1 MIIIIYICFI
11 IFNKTVE
18 IKRNIKFVPSVITT
32 GDISLSPY
40 LNSITYFL
48 PSIEIQAGD
57 SDQLYSLIL
66 DTERIDSYIG
76 NNSFFNKRIPSTNL
90 EKSEYLISRDSI
102 VEGPVFKGKFNLIG
116 LNGSS
121 EFSFGVM
128 NEFILNDNFPETF
141 RENNIVLGYDG
152 KLGLFRSYEFY
163 YGLSCHYNS
172 YIHNLQYNKIISK
185 KIFSIELNEQYRNN
199 FFYLNNSANLNET
212 NSYTCLS
219 TSNDNP
225 FWYCNVKGFI
235 VCNKASKSQIIQTN
249 HRNQIALVTT
259 TFPFI
264 SAPYDEAKVI
274 IDKIILI
281 LTDKGNKCEL
291 IENRRGDFKF
301 LKCDNNKGINSFSFS
316 FIIDSNSIL
325 NVTEK
330 ELFYI
335 GKDKLT
341 RKTFYICK
349 FILTNNIYL
358 WRMGT
363 PLLMNKRVTFD
374 MEQYKIYFEEIN
386 TKDNYVLKVI
396 YIEISLMLI
405 VGIVIFILSKGG
417 FK

>member
-11 IFNKTVE
+11 IFNKTIE
-18 IKRNIKFVPSVITT
+18 IKRNIKFVPSIITT

-40 LNSITYFL
+40 LNSITFSL

-57 SDQLYSLIL
+57 SNQLYSLIL

-76 NNSFFNKRIPSTNL
+76 NNSFFNKRISSANL
-90 EKSEYLISRDSI
+90 EKSEYLTSRDSI
-102 VEGPVFKGKFNLIG
+102 VEGPVFKGKFNLLG
-116 LNGSS
+116 FNVSS
-121 EFSFGVM
+121 EFSFGIM
-128 NEFILNDNFPETF
+128 NEFIINDNFPKTF
-141 RENNIVLGYDG
+141 RMNNIVLGYDG

-172 YIHNLQYNKIISK
+172 YIHDLQYNKIITK

-199 FFYLNNSANLNET
+199 YFYLDNSINLNET
-212 NSYTCLS
+212 NSHICLS
-219 TSNDNP
+219 TSNDHP
-225 FWYCNVKGFI
+225 FWYCNVQGFI
-235 VCNKASKSQIIQTN
+235 VNNKASKSKIIQTN

-274 IDKIILI
+274 IDKII
-281 LTDKGNKCEL
+281 
-291 IENRRGDFKF
+291 
-301 LKCDNNKGINSFSFS
+301 
-316 FIIDSNSIL
+316 
-325 NVTEK
+325 
-330 ELFYI
+330 
-335 GKDKLT
+335 
-341 RKTFYICK
+341 YICK

-386 TKDNYVLKVI
+386 TKGNYVLKVI

>member
-11 IFNKTVE
+11 IFNNTVE
-18 IKRNIKFVPSVITT
+18 IKRNIKFIPSIITT

-40 LNSITYFL
+40 LNSITFFL
-48 PSIEIQAGD
+48 PSVEIQAGD
-57 SDQLYSLIL
+57 SNELYSLIL

-76 NNSFFNKRIPSTNL
+76 NNSLFNKKIPSTNL
-90 EKSEYLISRDSI
+90 EKSKHLLSRDSI
-102 VEGPVFKGKFNLIG
+102 VEGPVFKGNFNLIG
-116 LNGSS
+116 LNKSS

-128 NEFILNDNFPETF
+128 NEYIINDNFPKTF
-141 RENNIVLGYDG
+141 QENNIILGYDG

-172 YIHNLQYNKIISK
+172 YMHNLQYNKIISK
-185 KIFSIELNEQYRNN
+185 KIFSIELNEQYVNN
-199 FFYLNNSANLNET
+199 FFYLDNSTNLSENNSH
-212 NSYTCLS
+212 TCLS
-219 TSNDNP
+219 TSSENP
-225 FWYCNVKGFI
+225 FWYCNVNGFI
-235 VCNKASKSQIIQTN
+235 VNNKASKSKIIQTN

-274 IDKIILI
+274 IDKIMLV
-281 LTDKGNKCEL
+281 LTDKGNKCE
-291 IENRRGDFKF
+291 IIQNRRGDFKF
-301 LKCDNNKGINSFSFS
+301 LKCENNKGINSFTFS
-316 FIIDSNSIL
+316 FVIDSDSIL
-325 NVTEK
+325 NITEK

-335 GKDKLT
+335 GRDKLT

-363 PLLMNKRVTFD
+363 PLLMNKKVTFD

-386 TKDNYVLKVI
+386 MKDNFVLKVI
-396 YIEISLMLI
+396 YVEISLMLI
-405 VGIVIFILSKGG
+405 AGIVIFILSKGA